1 MSNQNKNV
9 AEDLEDFVHNADNFI
24 LHLRPLRGMLIIHIA
39 LLTVVLFFIWAT
51 ITEVDE
57 LVKGDAKVVPSSS
70 LQVLQSLD
78 GGVVLQILV
87 KEGQAVKAG
96 QPMLQID
103 NTRFIAAVRES
114 QVQNVALAARAER
127 LNALL
132 ENRGFN
138 VPKNSSA
145 EDSLVYGQEQRYF
158 DNARFELKSQLSIS
172 NQQLLQRQQELAEA
186 SAKREQ
192 AKRMLGSVSRELA
205 MTKRLLST
213 GAVSEV
219 ELIRLE
225 RDVTRFNG
233 ELAQS
238 IAQIARFEASINEAS
253 RKIES
258 VELEFRNNMSKDLS
272 ETMAKLNSLSQSSV
286 GLQDKVTQSVI
297 RSPMNGFVKRL
308 LVNTVGGVVTPGRD
322 LVEVV
327 PSEDNLVLEAK
338 VQPRDIAFLH
348 EGQAALVKFNAYDF
362 SIYGGMDAK
371 LLSIGADSITDEKG
385 NVYFLV
391 KLATLKP
398 QLKKDLPIIPG
409 MQAEVDIHTGS
420 KSILSYLLKPLLR
433 ARQVAL
439 TER

>member
-1 MSNQNKNV
+1 MSNQNKNI
-9 AEDLEDFVHNADNFI
+9 ADDLEDFVHNADNFI

-145 EDSLVYGQEQRYF
+145 DDILVYGQEQRYF

>member
-145 EDSLVYGQEQRYF
+145 DDILVYGQEQRYF

>member
-9 AEDLEDFVHNADNFI
+9 TDDLEDFVHNADNFI

-145 EDSLVYGQEQRYF
+145 DDILVYGQEQRYF

>member
-1 MSNQNKNV
+1 MTNYKKNV
-9 AEDLEDFVHNADNFI
+9 ADDLEDFVQDADYFI
-24 LHLRPLRGMLIIHIA
+24 LHQRPLRGMLIIHIA
-39 LLTVVLFFIWAT
+39 LFTVVLFFIWAT
-51 ITEVDE
+51 ITDVDE

-78 GGVVLQILV
+78 GGVVLEILV

-114 QVQNVALAARAER
+114 QVQNVAMAARAER

-132 ENRGFN
+132 ENRGFKR
-138 VPKNSSA
+138 PKDSSS
-145 EDSLVYGQEQRYF
+145 DDILVYAQEQRYF
-158 DNARFELKSQLSIS
+158 DNARFELKSQLSIA

-186 SAKREQ
+186 AAKRDQ
-192 AKRMLGSVSRELA
+192 AKKMLGSASHELS
-205 MTKRLLST
+205 MTKRLLIT

-225 RDVTRFNG
+225 RDVTRYSG

-238 IAQIARFEASINEAS
+238 IAQIARFQASINEAN
-253 RKIES
+253 RKIEN
-258 VELEFRNNMSKDLS
+258 VELEFRNNLSKDLS

-338 VQPRDIAFLH
+338 IQPRDIAFLH

-433 ARQVAL
+433 ARQIAL

>member
-1 MSNQNKNV
+1 MTNHKEN
-9 AEDLEDFVHNADNFI
+9 ETDDMDDFAHNADHVI
-24 LHLRPLRGMLIIHIA
+24 LQQRPLRGMLIIHIA
-39 LLTVVLFFIWAT
+39 WITALIFLIWAT

-57 LVKGDAKVVPSSS
+57 LVKADAKVVPSSS

-103 NTRFIAAVRES
+103 NTRFTAAVRES
-114 QVQNVALAARAER
+114 QAQNIALAARAER

-132 ENRGFN
+132 ENRAFKL
-138 VPKNSSA
+138 PENSSA
-145 EDSLVYGQEQRYF
+145 DDILVYHQEQRYF
-158 DNARFELKSQLSIS
+158 DNARFELKSQTSIA
-172 NQQLLQRQQELAEA
+172 NQQVIQRQQELVEA
-186 SAKREQ
+186 SAKRNQ
-192 AKRMLGSVSRELA
+192 AKKMLASVSRELD
-205 MTKRLLST
+205 MTQSLLST

-225 RDVTRFNG
+225 RDVTRFSG

-238 IAQIARFEASINEAS
+238 IAQIARFEASINEGN

-258 VELEFRNNMSKDLS
+258 VGLEFRNNVSKDLS
-272 ETMAKLNSLSQSSV
+272 ETMARLNSISQSSV

-308 LVNTVGGVVTPGRD
+308 FVNTVGGVVTPGRD

-338 VQPRDIAFLH
+338 VQTRDIAFLH
-348 EGQAALVKFNAYDF
+348 VGQPALVKFNAYDF
-362 SIYGGMDAK
+362 STYGGMDAK

-398 QLKKDLPIIPG
+398 ELKKGLPIIPG

-420 KSILSYLLKPLLR
+420 KSVLSYLLKPLLR